1 MSRGKNGCLKEIKV
15 HAPISS
21 LLIHQF
27 LPSFF
32 PSLFQLHVQQTFCRY
47 FFEVIFMFRIFLAP
61 PFVEETSRTLSGDCA
76 CAQKLEL
83 LEANSVPVWAGVS
96 SFFHS
101 SMTLKFWFNTCLKC
115 YCGLF
120 CKNFKYGGIA

>member
-1 MSRGKNGCLKEIKV
+1 MFNKPFVGILLK
-15 HAPISS
+15 
-21 LLIHQF
+21 
-27 LPSFF
+27 
-32 PSLFQLHVQQTFCRY
+32 LF
-47 FFEVIFMFRIFLAP
+47 FMFRIFLAP

-115 YCGLF
+115 YCGLSA
-120 CKNFKYGGIA
+120 KILNMEA